1 MKQHEERSHKLAMR
15 ILRLLILWIAAIA
28 LVITIY
34 SHGQVRYYWYANDN
48 EGGRGYSLKIW
59 QGTSLDDSGIYPKGF
74 TYRYWTYQFEKN
86 TEIRAIAIIL
96 ILAGA
101 SFLTLQ
107 MFRRPKDSVMRKEA
121 NT

>member
-1 MKQHEERSHKLAMR
+1 MR

-28 LVITIY
+28 LAVTIY
-34 SHGQVRYYWYANDN
+34 THGQARYYWYAN
-48 EGGRGYSLKIW
+48 EEGRGYSLKIW
-59 QGTSLDDSGIYPKGF
+59 QGTSLDDRGYPKGF
-74 TYRYWTYQFEKN
+74 IYRNETYHFEKN

-101 SFLTLQ
+101 SFLTLR
-107 MFRRPKDSVMRKEA
+107 MFRPPKDSMMRKEM